1 MDDTLKARLRA
12 QIAAIEA
19 KNPTL
24 VLSGHIT
31 PGSTCKGPCGNEGT
45 CSSKTNRSTTEDEGS
60 CEAPDE
66 RGERLRA
73 FRKIERLCNVREQA
87 SEQLRR
93 RLVRDGFSEAATEA
107 AIVRALGCGLV
118 DDARFAEVLVRCR
131 LAAGKGMQGI
141 ERELSSLGIEPSSV
155 SGWPDEFST
164 GEESEIERALALL
177 ERKPPRAKNQRD
189 AAYRRLAQKGFSAS
203 IATTAARLWSESAQV
218 GSCPT
223 DW

>member
-87 SEQLRR
+87 S
-93 RLVRDGFSEAATEA
+93 
-107 AIVRALGCGLV
+107 
-118 DDARFAEVLVRCR
+118 
-131 LAAGKGMQGI
+131 
-141 ERELSSLGIEPSSV
+141 
-155 SGWPDEFST
+155 
-164 GEESEIERALALL
+164 
-177 ERKPPRAKNQRD
+177 
-189 AAYRRLAQKGFSAS
+189 
-203 IATTAARLWSESAQV
+203 
-218 GSCPT
+218 
-223 DW
+223 